1 MQPNI
6 ENRYTLLDS
15 HFKSDD
21 FKKGRSFK
29 QFFDKFCKQVF
40 ETNLKMLH
48 DIQECPIA
56 YTEQMTYSS
65 IAHALHSITP
75 YVWSEASISYK
86 DKKAQKADKD
96 SDNSQEQ
103 KEKWRFVDF
112 WCMDSKKEFELWI
125 EAKRVWLKIGKNT
138 KKEFDKISTERVK
151 KAINQ
156 IRKIKE
162 AKPYQEA
169 KDTNL
174 KIALFTIN
182 TSCAIREIPS
192 DKAIDSI
199 PKILN
204 DLLAD
209 FIDNRSKMG
218 VLLGV
223 CDMDTKG
230 TNNKR
235 AKNI

>member
-1 MQPNI
+1 
-6 ENRYTLLDS
+6 
-15 HFKSDD
+15 
-21 FKKGRSFK
+21 
-29 QFFDKFCKQVF
+29 
-40 ETNLKMLH
+40 
-48 DIQECPIA
+48 
-56 YTEQMTYSS
+56 
-65 IAHALHSITP
+65 
-75 YVWSEASISYK
+75 
-86 DKKAQKADKD
+86 
-96 SDNSQEQ
+96 
-103 KEKWRFVDF
+103 
-112 WCMDSKKEFELWI
+112 MDSKKEFEIWI
-125 EAKRVWLKIGKNT
+125 EVKRLWLNIGKNT

-151 KAINQ
+151 EAIKQ
-156 IRKIKE
+156 IRTIKE

-192 DKAIDSI
+192 DKDIDSI

-223 CDMDTKG
+223 CDMDIKG

-235 AKNI
+235 AKQDAQKIFENEYTPYIAIGAIVLE